1 MPSLPMHHRSSTSL
15 GLGPRWVRAAAV
27 EHWLGGHQQSPRVQR
42 ARRSPSVHLSSW
54 DDAGG
59 RFRLWSRRSRPESSR
74 TRTATLT
81 RTKGPE
87 RISRSSDRAWGGSAV
102 ADLEIKN
109 VTEPDET
116 RPFAAKGN
124 AAVVN
129 VAGHPVLYG
138 TFEPGWRWS
147 EHLKPIA
154 GTDSCQATHLL
165 YCLSGRMRVE
175 TSSGEQG
182 EIGPGDVAAIE
193 PGHDAW
199 VVGDESCVAVDFG
212 GYAQYAKG

>member
-1 MPSLPMHHRSSTSL
+1 VEDRSAAGVRDQT
-15 GLGPRWVRAAAV
+15 GP
-27 EHWLGGHQQSPRVQR
+27 
-42 ARRSPSVHLSSW
+42 
-54 DDAGG
+54 
-59 RFRLWSRRSRPESSR
+59 
-74 TRTATLT
+74 RTATLT
-81 RTKGPE
+81 QATGPA
-87 RISRSSDRAWGGSAV
+87 ILSKSSDRAWGVIV

-109 VTEPDET
+109 VAEPDET
-116 RPFAAKGN
+116 RPFAGKGS

-147 EHLKPIA
+147 EHIKPIA

-199 VVGDESCVAVDFG
+199 VVGDEPFVSVDFG

>member
-1 MPSLPMHHRSSTSL
+1 
-15 GLGPRWVRAAAV
+15 V
-27 EHWLGGHQQSPRVQR
+27 
-42 ARRSPSVHLSSW
+42 
-54 DDAGG
+54 AG
-59 RFRLWSRRSRPESSR
+59 
-74 TRTATLT
+74 
-81 RTKGPE
+81 
-87 RISRSSDRAWGGSAV
+87 I
-102 ADLEIKN
+102 EIKN

-116 RPFAAKGN
+116 RAFAAKGN
-124 AAVVN
+124 AAVVT

-147 EHLKPIA
+147 STSSRSQGPRAAEPRY
-154 GTDSCQATHLL
+154 LL
-165 YCLSGRMRVE
+165 YCLSGRMQVE

-199 VVGDESCVAVDFG
+199 VVGDEPCVSVDFG

>member
-1 MPSLPMHHRSSTSL
+1 M
-15 GLGPRWVRAAAV
+15 
-27 EHWLGGHQQSPRVQR
+27 
-42 ARRSPSVHLSSW
+42 
-54 DDAGG
+54 AGM
-59 RFRLWSRRSRPESSR
+59 
-74 TRTATLT
+74 
-81 RTKGPE
+81 
-87 RISRSSDRAWGGSAV
+87 
-102 ADLEIKN
+102 EIKN
-109 VTEPDET
+109 VAEPDET
-116 RPFAAKGN
+116 RPFAGKGS
-124 AAVVN
+124 AAVMT

-175 TSSGEQG
+175 MSSGEQG

-199 VVGDESCVAVDFG
+199 VVGDEPCVAVDFG
-212 GYAQYAKG
+212 GYAQYAKR